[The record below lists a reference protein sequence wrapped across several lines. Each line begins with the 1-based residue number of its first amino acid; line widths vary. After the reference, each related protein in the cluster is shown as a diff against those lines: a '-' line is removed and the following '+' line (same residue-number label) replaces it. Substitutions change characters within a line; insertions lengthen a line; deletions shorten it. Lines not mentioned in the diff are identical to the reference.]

1 MPRTPARFTQADI
14 ARAIRAIEQS
24 GADVEVILTRGG
36 DMRIVRGGTV
46 SPRDAAPPLDAE
58 KEIRLW

>member
-36 DMRIVRGGTV
+36 DMRIVKGQTHP
-46 SPRDAAPPLDAE
+46 SPVPPPLDAD
-58 KEIRLW
+58 KDFRLW